1 MVSGPQGTD
10 LYQNRQVALGRVG
23 RAAGGVTIKKRQ
35 LGGWAEAAAA
45 LIREI
50 ETGAPSGNEVAAL
63 PVLGRPRLADW
74 LVLGATVA
82 VLYGL
87 SLLPA

>member
-1 MVSGPQGTD
+1 MG
-10 LYQNRQVALGRVG
+10 
-23 RAAGGVTIKKRQ
+23 AGSCKKRQ

-50 ETGAPSGNEVAAL
+50 ETGAPAGHEVAAL

-74 LVLGATVA
+74 FVLAATVA